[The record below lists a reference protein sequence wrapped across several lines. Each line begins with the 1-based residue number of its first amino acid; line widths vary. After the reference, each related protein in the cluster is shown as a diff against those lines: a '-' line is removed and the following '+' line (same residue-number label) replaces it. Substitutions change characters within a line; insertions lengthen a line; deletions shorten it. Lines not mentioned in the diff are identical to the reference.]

1 MTNQQKIKT
10 AEGVAAVFADM
21 DKSKIPT
28 TVDGSID
35 LKKFGDV
42 PEVQACLQVL
52 ELAGIDGG
60 WLFKNGF
67 VAAGMLLGGFLK
79 KAK

>member
-10 AEGVAAVFADM
+10 AQGVAEAFAAM

-28 TVDGSID
+28 TADGSID
-35 LKKFGDV
+35 MAKFGDV

-52 ELAGIDGG
+52 EIAEIDGK

-67 VAAGMLLGGFLK
+67 VAAGMLLGNLLK
-79 KAK
+79 KAN